1 MTNTCSL
8 LWNHTRL
15 HVDGSVLPCCIFDT
29 SKIPN
34 KNIKIPKLIDGI
46 ENAFNSELFDDVR
59 NRMTNNDAVP
69 ECNACWNLE
78 DAGVKSL
85 RNEMNERFQSN
96 DKKIRYIETAFST
109 HCNLTC
115 RMCNE
120 DFSSKWKQLIHPN
133 IKPDLVIDNF
143 DLDKYDSDLSELR
156 LVKLVG
162 GEPMIDKQH
171 VPFLEKLIS
180 KSSASDIELEYHTNA
195 TVSPSKK
202 VIEFWK
208 QFNKVTI
215 IFSIDGIG
223 EVNEILRPPHK
234 WETVVKT
241 IEFFKNITGV
251 NFNFKMHTVIS
262 ILNIKRLHE
271 VIGYSMQEFGDDA
284 IGFDFLQY
292 PSHLSIQNT
301 NIKAELIEFVTENYL
316 PISPDAQAVIEYIK
330 GDSNMTCSLQEVVD
344 IENKSLVSGSVE
356 KLLF

>member
-120 DFSSKWKQLIHPN
+120 DFSSKW
-133 IKPDLVIDNF
+133 
-143 DLDKYDSDLSELR
+143 
-156 LVKLVG
+156 
-162 GEPMIDKQH
+162 
-171 VPFLEKLIS
+171 
-180 KSSASDIELEYHTNA
+180 
-195 TVSPSKK
+195 
-202 VIEFWK
+202 
-208 QFNKVTI
+208 
-215 IFSIDGIG
+215 
-223 EVNEILRPPHK
+223 
-234 WETVVKT
+234 
-241 IEFFKNITGV
+241 
-251 NFNFKMHTVIS
+251 
-262 ILNIKRLHE
+262 
-271 VIGYSMQEFGDDA
+271 
-284 IGFDFLQY
+284 
-292 PSHLSIQNT
+292 
-301 NIKAELIEFVTENYL
+301 
-316 PISPDAQAVIEYIK
+316 
-330 GDSNMTCSLQEVVD
+330 
-344 IENKSLVSGSVE
+344 
-356 KLLF
+356 